1 MTTWDTSHTW
11 TAGEVVP
18 AALMESQIRANLRA
32 IGDPWTAYTPTW
44 TGTGFVIGNGTITGA
59 WISAGKLI
67 LYRITATIGS
77 TTTVGTG
84 AYSFGLPVAAITT
97 NIPGGGITIFDS
109 SAPAVRQRDVYIN
122 AASTVAGQDE
132 AGAFV
137 TGAVPFALATG
148 DTLKLAGVYE
158 AA

>member
-1 MTTWDTSHTW
+1 MAWTDLSAY
-11 TAGEVVP
+11 TAGSKLT
-18 AALMESQIRANLRA
+18 AAMLELLRGNFKA

-59 WISAGKLI
+59 WISAGKLVI
-67 LYRITATIGS
+67 YRITATIGS

-109 SAPAVRQRDVYIN
+109 SPGSVRQRDVYVN
-122 AASTVAGQDE
+122 TSTTVAGQDE
-132 AGAFV
+132 AGTFV
-137 TGAVPFALATG
+137 GGTAPFALATG
-148 DTLKLAGVYE
+148 DTLKLTGTYE

>member
-1 MTTWDTSHTW
+1 MAW
-11 TAGEVVP
+11 TAPRTWVASEVVT
-18 AALMESQIRANLRA
+18 AALLNTHLRDNLKA
-32 IGDPWTAYTPTW
+32 IGDAWTDYTPTW
-44 TGTGFVIGNGTITGA
+44 TATGFTQGNGTITGD

-67 LYRITATIGS
+67 IYRITATIGS

-84 AYSFGLPVAAITT
+84 AYSFGLPTTAIDT
-97 NIPGGGITIFDS
+97 NMPGGGITIFDS

-122 AASTVAGQDE
+122 TTTTVAGQDE

-137 TGAVPFALATG
+137 TGAAPFTLATG
-148 DTLKLAGVYE
+148 DTLKILGVYE